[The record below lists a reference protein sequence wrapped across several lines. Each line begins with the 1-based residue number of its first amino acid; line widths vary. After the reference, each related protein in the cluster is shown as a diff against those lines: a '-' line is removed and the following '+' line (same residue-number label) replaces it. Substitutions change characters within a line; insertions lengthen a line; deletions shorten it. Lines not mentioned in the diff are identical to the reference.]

1 MEYSNWEDVPYLIDA
16 GSLAEPM
23 NSPYQTQTCH
33 TERDVTIDDINTS
46 YKNTLKEYRY
56 KELLSKAF
64 ESYSNIRHSIT
75 KQDAAINF
83 TTIGAIGLSLLCMD
97 SFVLRLLFLIISV
110 ILSFEIELQIPAASI
125 ILAIFVFRD
134 RKITLPKAALLIM
147 SFVVIVY
154 YYWSS
159 MLTSYTVI
167 IWWVNIIIVVLWL
180 WLLFTGSNIDPSYYS
195 LYNHN
200 SNHNTNHNNLHSNH
214 SNHTHSNLHNQYYEG
229 GSVDNEILNLNEVDM
244 NNMDNI
250 DEY

>member
-23 NSPYQTQTCH
+23 TSPYQTQTCH
-33 TERDVTIDDINTS
+33 TQGDITINDINTS

-97 SFVLRLLFLIISV
+97 SFVLRLLFLAISV

-125 ILAIFVFRD
+125 ILAIFIFRD

-147 SFVVIVY
+147 SFVVLVY

-159 MLTSYTVI
+159 MLTSYTVV

-195 LYNHN
+195 LYNN
-200 SNHNTNHNNLHSNH
+200 YNNYNNCNTSSDNINNLNSAN
-214 SNHTHSNLHNQYYEG
+214 NQYYG
-229 GSVDNEILNLNEVDM
+229 GGALDDRILNLDEIEMD
-244 NNMDNI
+244 NMD
-250 DEY
+250 DY